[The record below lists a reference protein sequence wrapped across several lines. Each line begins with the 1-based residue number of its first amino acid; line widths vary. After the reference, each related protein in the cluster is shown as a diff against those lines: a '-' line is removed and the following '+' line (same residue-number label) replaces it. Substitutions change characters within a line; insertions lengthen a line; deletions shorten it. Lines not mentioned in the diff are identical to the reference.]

1 MCERRGEGGHERSQP
16 RGPRAPP
23 TLPSTVHPTAGQG
36 VHRPEGNWSAPSP
49 EKASPGVAAS
59 LRAQDVKPLSP
70 PWALGLPLGTCLL
83 ATRSVRARGSLG
95 FWENPCAG
103 CPSRPRWAANTH
115 LRGGPGWCE
124 QRREHRGA
132 GGRPEG
138 DAARGQASGTSQTV
152 NHHDY
157 FVMFAA
163 PLIFCQKMLTSRKVL
178 KSVTIFQF
186 VQRHISYLF
195 LGPRDTAL
203 HHPVG
208 I

>member
-1 MCERRGEGGHERSQP
+1 MSEAS
-16 RGPRAPP
+16 
-23 TLPSTVHPTAGQG
+23 
-36 VHRPEGNWSAPSP
+36 PEGPEPRRPCPRLSTRRLARASIDLRVTGQRRPRRRPRQALLPASEPRMSSPCLLPGPWDSPSGP
-49 EKASPGVAAS
+49 ASWPPGLSEHGAAWAS
-59 LRAQDVKPLSP
+59 GKTARRMPLSS
-70 PWALGLPLGTCLL
+70 PLGSEHT
-83 ATRSVRARGSLG
+83 
-95 FWENPCAG
+95 PAG
-103 CPSRPRWAANTH
+103 RPG
-115 LRGGPGWCE
+115 LCE